1 MGIKRSVNRTEA
13 YKLAK
18 DMKQQ
23 ERQYKEQKKLEKKA
37 RKNHWKKK
45 ND

>member
-1 MGIKRSVNRTEA
+1 MGTQRTVNRTEA

-37 RKNHWKKK
+37 QRNRWSRKT
-45 ND
+45 D